1 MRLSRTNTSMVG
13 RWWWTVD
20 RYTLIALAILIG
32 IGAVLVTAASPPVAE
47 RIGLDRFYFVKRQ
60 MVFLVLSCAVM
71 FGISLLDEVQVR
83 RLAVIGFLGS
93 MLLMLLV
100 PFIGFEV
107 KGASRWIYIAGIS
120 IQPSEFMK
128 PCMAVVTA
136 WIFSEGLKTPGFPGY
151 RVATALYAF
160 VVLLLLLQPDFG
172 MTVTVSVVWGAQ
184 FFLAGLPFVYVIG
197 LLALGA
203 AGIFG
208 AYHFFSHVQARI
220 DRFLDPSSGDNYQV
234 AKSLEA
240 FQNGGVLG
248 QGPGEGIVKLHLP
261 DSHTDFVFAVAGEEF
276 GMILCLMIIA
286 LFAFIVLRGFS
297 RVWKGRDMFVMLSVV
312 GLLTQFG
319 IQAVI
324 NMGVAVNM
332 LPAKGMTLPFLS
344 YGGSSLMAVALGM
357 GMVLALTRLRYG
369 YRNADRFDK
378 ERGLA

>member
-1 MRLSRTNTSMVG
+1 MIQLNRTNTSMVG

-20 RYTLIALAILIG
+20 RYTLLALAVLIG
-32 IGAVLVTAASPPVAE
+32 IGAVLVTAASPSVAE
-47 RIGLDRFYFVKRQ
+47 RIDVDKFYFVKRQ
-60 MVFLVLSCAVM
+60 MIFLVVSCGLM
-71 FGISLLDEVQVR
+71 FGISLLNEVQVR
-83 RLAVIGFLGS
+83 RLAVLGFLGS
-93 MLLMLLV
+93 MLLMMLL
-100 PFIGFEV
+100 PFIGTEI
-107 KGASRWIYIAGIS
+107 KGATRWVYIAGMS
-120 IQPSEFMK
+120 VQPSEFLK
-128 PCMAVVTA
+128 PCMAVVMA

-151 RVATALYAF
+151 RVAIALYAF
-160 VVLLLLLQPDFG
+160 VVLLLLAQPDFG
-172 MTVTVSVVWGAQ
+172 MAVTVSVVWGAQ
-184 FFLAGLPFVYVIG
+184 FFLAGLPFIWVIG
-197 LLALGA
+197 MCILAVLGV
-203 AGIFG
+203 FG
-208 AYHFFSHVQARI
+208 AYSFFPHVQERI

-248 QGPGEGIVKLHLP
+248 QGPGEGSVKLHLP

-286 LFAFIVLRGFS
+286 LFAFIVLRGFA
-297 RVWKGRDMFVMLSVV
+297 RVWKGRDMFIMLSVV

-319 IQAVI
+319 IQSVI

-344 YGGSSLMAVALGM
+344 YGGSSLMAIALGM

-369 YRNADRFDK
+369 YRNDILEK

>member
-1 MRLSRTNTSMVG
+1 MQLSRTNTSTVG

-20 RYTLIALAILIG
+20 RYTLLALAVLIG
-32 IGAVLVTAASPPVAE
+32 IGAILVTAASPSVAE
-47 RIGLDRFYFVKRQ
+47 RIGLERFYFVKRQ
-60 MVFLVLSCAVM
+60 MVFLVISCAVM
-71 FGISLLDEVQVR
+71 FGISLLSEVQVR
-83 RLAVIGFLGS
+83 RLAVLGFLGS
-93 MLLMLLV
+93 MALMLLL
-100 PFIGFEV
+100 PFIGFES
-107 KGASRWIYIAGIS
+107 KGATRWVYIAGIS

-128 PCMAVVTA
+128 PCMAVVMA

-151 RVATALYAF
+151 RVATVIYAF
-160 VVLLLLLQPDFG
+160 VIALLLIQPDFG
-172 MTVTVSVVWGAQ
+172 MAVTVSVVWGAQ
-184 FFLAGLPFVYVIG
+184 FFLAGLPFFWVIVMCI
-197 LLALGA
+197 LAVVGVLA
-203 AGIFG
+203 A
-208 AYHFFSHVQARI
+208 YNFFPHVQGRI

-248 QGPGEGIVKLHLP
+248 QGPGEGRVKLHLP

-276 GMILCLMIIA
+276 GMILCLMIVA
-286 LFAFIVLRGFS
+286 LFGFIVLRGFL
-297 RVWKGRDMFVMLSVV
+297 RVWRGRDMFVMLAVV

-319 IQAVI
+319 IQSVI

-344 YGGSSLMAVALGM
+344 YGGSSLMAIALGM

-369 YRNADRFDK
+369 YRHDTMQQ

>member
-1 MRLSRTNTSMVG
+1 MQPSRTNTSMVG

-20 RYTLIALAILIG
+20 RYTLLALAVLIG
-32 IGAVLVTAASPPVAE
+32 IGAVLTTAASPSVAE
-47 RIGLDRFYFVKRQ
+47 RIGLERFYFVKRQ
-60 MVFLVLSCAVM
+60 IVFLVMSCGVM
-71 FGISLLDEVQVR
+71 FGISLMNEVQVR

-93 MLLMLLV
+93 LFLMLLL
-100 PFIGFEV
+100 PLFGYEV
-107 KGASRWIYIAGIS
+107 KGATRWIYIAGMS
-120 IQPSEFMK
+120 VQPSEFLK
-128 PCMAVVTA
+128 PCMAVVMA
-136 WIFSEGLKTPGFPGY
+136 WVFSEGLKTPGFPGY
-151 RVATALYAF
+151 RVAIGLYAF
-160 VVLLLLLQPDFG
+160 VTLLLLIQPDFG
-172 MTVTVSVVWGAQ
+172 MAVTVSVVWGAQ
-184 FFLAGLPFVYVIG
+184 FFLAGLPFIFVIALMG
-197 LLALGA
+197 LGI
-203 AGIFG
+203 AGVFG
-208 AYHFFSHVQARI
+208 AYHLFPHVQARI
-220 DRFLDPSSGDNYQV
+220 DRFLDPASGDNYQV

-276 GMILCLMIIA
+276 GMIFCGIIIT
-286 LFAFIVLRGFS
+286 LFAFIVLRGFT

-344 YGGSSLMAVALGM
+344 YGGSSLMAIALGM
-357 GMVLALTRLRYG
+357 GMVLAFTRLRYG
-369 YRNADRFDK
+369 YRNDRFDN

>member
-1 MRLSRTNTSMVG
+1 MMQLNRTNTSMVG

-20 RYTLIALAILIG
+20 RYTLLALAVLIG
-32 IGAVLVTAASPPVAE
+32 IGAVLVTASSPSVAE
-47 RIGLDRFYFVKRQ
+47 RIDVDKFYFVKRQ
-60 MVFLVLSCAVM
+60 MIFLVVSCGLM
-71 FGISLLDEVQVR
+71 FGISLLNEVQVR
-83 RLAVIGFLGS
+83 RLAVLGFLGS
-93 MLLMLLV
+93 MLLMMLL
-100 PFIGFEV
+100 PFIGTEI
-107 KGASRWIYIAGIS
+107 KGATRWVYIAGMS
-120 IQPSEFMK
+120 VQPSEFLK
-128 PCMAVVTA
+128 PCMAVVMA

-151 RVATALYAF
+151 RVAIALYAF
-160 VVLLLLLQPDFG
+160 VVLLLLAQPDFG
-172 MTVTVSVVWGAQ
+172 MAVTVSVVWGAQ
-184 FFLAGLPFVYVIG
+184 FFLAGLPFIWVIG
-197 LLALGA
+197 MCILAVLGV
-203 AGIFG
+203 FG
-208 AYHFFSHVQARI
+208 AYSFFPHVQERI

-248 QGPGEGIVKLHLP
+248 QGPGEGSVKLHLP

-286 LFAFIVLRGFS
+286 LFAFIVLRGFA
-297 RVWKGRDMFVMLSVV
+297 RVWKGRDMFIMLSVV

-319 IQAVI
+319 IQSVI

-344 YGGSSLMAVALGM
+344 YGGSSLMAIALGM

-369 YRNADRFDK
+369 YRNDILEK